1 MRIWRL
7 RKVEEDERPAAR
19 LLLIFFCLLLSGC
32 WDYVR
37 LKRTV
42 SVQVLTWWRNIKL
55 TVETFEVKL
64 VTDRNHRIHDFDR
77 PQLFNALRNLTNI
90 TGKQMFF
97 GHSQVVIFS
106 EEFAK
111 KGVGQVVGFM
121 QRDAGVRT
129 NMWLLVAKGASAEDV
144 FKSEPPLAPSIGLS
158 LNRVMQVQE
167 RNPTYIPVQ
176 IWEFN
181 RTKRRRRVA
190 ILPVIT
196 LIEQDDKKIPM
207 VEGSAVFEKDRLVGW
222 LDSQDTRILNYLR
235 SGKITG
241 LLVTEPE
248 FRGERKTVVAEAR
261 ASEVK
266 VSPKWEN
273 DKLSMEIVVHLFL
286 DLHELGFEVLDYSQ
300 TDLKRFLEE
309 AFARQLKSDIERL
322 LNTIQNELKNDIIGF
337 GILTKK
343 KVPQAWRKL
352 GGEEQWVHEFPKTP
366 VMVHVSALITETGIL
381 AKPLVTRD

>member
-1 MRIWRL
+1 MR
-7 RKVEEDERPAAR
+7 RPAAR

-32 WDYVR
+32 WDYIEVE
-37 LKRTV
+37 T
-42 SVQVLTWWRNIKL
+42 LTFVIGAGVDTGPEEHIKL
-55 TVETFEVKL
+55 TVETFEVKGGDQTEITAYTTSTTGL
-64 VTDRNHRIHDFDR
+64 SF
-77 PQLFNALRNLTNI
+77 FNALRNLTNI

-181 RTKRRRRVA
+181 RA
-190 ILPVIT
+190 LSEEGMSPILPVIT

-322 LNTIQNELKNDIIGF
+322 LNTMQNELKNDIIGF